1 MLFIFNEYFKLNT
14 NKDIINTSSLD
25 SEYDILKPKFIINN
39 ENKKISITANK
50 GNFIKNDNVMLKE
63 NVLFKSDKFQIY
75 SDDVIFNKNEQTAKS
90 EKDSIFLSEGAN
102 IKSEG
107 FDLTDKGNV
116 IKFNGKTL
124 LTLTK

>member
-107 FDLTDKGNV
+107 FDLTDKGNI